1 MRLFNTLA
9 AVLAATCASVLAGA
23 AGVEK
28 SGHAGTFIVVL
39 KKGISTRSVDSHI
52 ESVHAMHM
60 NSLGRR
66 ELSLPGIKDV
76 FSIGNFQAYSGT
88 FDDDTL
94 QKIRELPEVD
104 GAELEQKFT
113 PGAVATQEAADHGLA
128 SMSSHGPGAN
138 NFIYDESAGKGTFAY
153 VIDSGIQGAHPDFG
167 GRVKQG
173 FSATGSFDNLYN
185 HGTRVAG
192 CLGSTTYG
200 VAKHAEIIDVR
211 VFEHANGTTAEN
223 ILRGFSW
230 AVEDIL
236 NKSQAHKSVINIS
249 MVAEGLENADND
261 PVTRAVEAAFQK
273 GILTVI
279 GAGNKAYNVREVAPA
294 AAPNAVTVGA
304 IDRDWALWSSSGVGA
319 GVDILAPGV
328 DILTITSE
336 NNEPIRGS
344 GTSFATPYVS
354 GVALYLAALE
364 TFKSPQ
370 EWIDK
375 IKALG
380 TAGKV
385 SGLRDDT
392 VNLVAYDG
400 VSA

>member
-1 MRLFNTLA
+1 
-9 AVLAATCASVLAGA
+9 
-23 AGVEK
+23 
-28 SGHAGTFIVVL
+28 
-39 KKGISTRSVDSHI
+39 
-52 ESVHAMHM
+52 
-60 NSLGRR
+60 
-66 ELSLPGIKDV
+66 
-76 FSIGNFQAYSGT
+76 
-88 FDDDTL
+88 
-94 QKIRELPEVD
+94 
-104 GAELEQKFT
+104 
-113 PGAVATQEAADHGLA
+113 
-128 SMSSHGPGAN
+128 MSSHGPGAN

-173 FSATGSFDNLYN
+173 FSVTGSFDSLYN

-230 AVEDIL
+230 AIEDIL

-249 MVAEGLENADND
+249 MGTWKNNVVYFERMTKGLTTFKVAEGLENADND

-279 GAGNKAYNVREVAPA
+279 GAGNKAYNVREVDPA

-392 VNLVAYDG
+392 VNLVAYEG